1 MAITAILHFS
11 GEDAI
16 VGDMDELPDA
26 TQQFVVVRNPR
37 RKDGKRVSNIEA
49 DAKAILYP
57 LARITF
63 IELMDE
69 TDAEM
74 TAQQAVIPGGTTIF
88 GFFREDDEAR

>member
-16 VGDMDELPDA
+16 VGEMEELPDA

-37 RKDGKRVSNIEA
+37 RKDGKRVSHIEA

-63 IELMDE
+63 IELMDG
-69 TDAEM
+69 TASEM
-74 TAQQAVIPGGTTIF
+74 TAQRAGLSQGTTIF
-88 GFFREDDEAR
+88 GFFREEDEAR